1 MIMQYYAV
9 LSRMKKETNRV
20 KLGKAI
26 RGRRISLGLSQEKL
40 AEHVDCH
47 RNYVG
52 LVELGKQNMTVDML
66 CRFARA
72 LKCMVTDLMKEAGL

>member
-9 LSRMKKETNRV
+9 LSGMKKEANRV
-20 KLGKAI
+20 KLGRAI
-26 RGRRISLGLSQEKL
+26 RQRRMALGLSQEKL

-72 LKCMVTDLMKEAGL
+72 STCSVSDLAKEAAL